1 MLTSKDTEVNILGWN
16 LFVNEYEKTIMKRIR
31 LHHYPQLTNASEA
44 IIFLTNS
51 IIPSVKMYIKYVH
64 YISISPYLDTQIC
77 AGG

>member
-1 MLTSKDTEVNILGWN
+1 MVALETRIAIKEMLTSKDTEVNILGWN

-51 IIPSVKMYIKYVH
+51 IAQTKRRMKK
-64 YISISPYLDTQIC
+64 
-77 AGG
+77 